1 MTSLPPG
8 EFTVEQDGAVAGNRC
23 TLAADS
29 DAQAGAGD
37 LGAEGALG
45 HEHPAGAKV
54 PDNPEDYRRS

>member
-1 MTSLPPG
+1 M
-8 EFTVEQDGAVAGNRC
+8 AGNRC

-37 LGAEGALG
+37 LGADGALG
-45 HEHPAGAKV
+45 HEHPAVAKV

>member
-1 MTSLPPG
+1 M
-8 EFTVEQDGAVAGNRC
+8 AGNRC

-45 HEHPAGAKV
+45 HEQPAVAKV
-54 PDNPEDYRRS
+54 PDNPDDYRKS